1 MAVERAISLPFS
13 IDSFGV
19 IGTTTDQ
26 AKIWADRVRSILG
39 TSLRERVMRPTLGTL
54 IPYALFN
61 DIDNAIYEIEDEA
74 QKAFERQL
82 PLLTLV
88 SVDVNE
94 DSYTNTLT
102 LTITYNLPNKETVK
116 TTIGYISVQ
125 GTLPAYE
132 ELP

>member
-1 MAVERAISLPFS
+1 MAVEKAISLPFK

-19 IGTTTDQ
+19 IGTTIDQ
-26 AKIWADRVRSILG
+26 SKIWADRVRSVLG

-61 DIDNAIYEIEDEA
+61 DVDNATYEIKDEV

-82 PLLTLV
+82 PLLTLM
-88 SVDVNE
+88 SVDVKE
-94 DSYTNTLT
+94 DAYTNTLT
-102 LTITYNLPNKETVK
+102 LTISYSLPNKEAIT
-116 TTIGYISVQ
+116 TTIGYISIQ
-125 GTLPAYE
+125 GNLPSYE